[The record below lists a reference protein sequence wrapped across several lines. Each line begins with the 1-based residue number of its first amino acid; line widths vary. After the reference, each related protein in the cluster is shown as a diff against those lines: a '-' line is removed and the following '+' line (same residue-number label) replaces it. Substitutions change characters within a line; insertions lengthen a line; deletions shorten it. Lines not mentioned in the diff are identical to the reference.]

1 MSNYIVNIGETIV
14 DILLN
19 ATGTIGNV
27 SNINNWQLIL
37 DANNF
42 NTWTPALTTGQT
54 IIIPDSVQ
62 IQTNVLNE
70 LQNNKACNNLSITQ
84 ENFQSQIDAL
94 ILEFMPPEIL
104 IDENGA
110 IILDENGLQI
120 VNEQLT

>member
-1 MSNYIVNIGETIV
+1 MSNYIVNIGETMT

-42 NTWTPALTTGQT
+42 DTWTPSLTAGQI

-70 LQNNKACNNLSITQ
+70 LENNKACNNLSITQ

-94 ILEFMPPEIL
+94 ILEFMPPEIS

-110 IILDENGLQI
+110 ILLDENGLQI